1 MKNKK
6 TLHEEISRMRLL
18 MEVQLITESR
28 YKAIADVL
36 LSLGDEMADL
46 FAKHSD
52 VILRL
57 RNAVT
62 NEDAMKVLVEL
73 INSEK
78 RFADELIPRIY
89 ELLGKDRLDLIQKK
103 KNQLAELKRT
113 APKAVIDDEYIDNY
127 IRDIDFDP
135 FSEIKDVV
143 RKDIKD
149 FLNGVERSPITV
161 PPSNIP
167 VKVGDDVAEDMKKV
181 FKEWDNISPGTLSAS
196 DKFFM
201 SDSWFRGLRSKLKW
215 ILYNTLNQK
224 FPLGIGSL
232 REESMKKI
240 VGLLRTAYEDSTKRA
255 GTNPELFKLIDLEL
269 DALRR
274 DKIYVKDL
282 MYDVIETEVNKA
294 TGSFKGRE
302 LVNNLKKY
310 DPSGPEAQSYFKSL
324 LNDNSLID
332 EISAVFG
339 KLTFGH
345 ATKAGVVELVENLAL
360 LFQRIMGVITTGYG
374 TNLRALFKT
383 LRAYGVKGG
392 VGWLYAYFM
401 GMSRIVWP
409 MLFALKDY
417 LMNSLITQDIKFEE
431 TESAFLYFWEEEV
444 KKALGIYNEEFLTIF
459 GNEIP
464 QPYSKIIRAI
474 NPFTN
479 IWQKVKDGADYWFT
493 QGGLR
498 ELSLDAVENANEN
511 VEDARLELD
520 SLQAQIAANRALLD
534 SAAQSRLNQQR
545 IDSLTRVVTPTDVQG
560 VDTTPRQ
567 GPPPPPQRPNRNR
580 Q

>member
-89 ELLGKDRLDLIQKK
+89 ELLSKDRLDLIQKK

-149 FLNGVERSPITV
+149 FLDGVQRAPITV

-167 VKVGDDVAEDMKKV
+167 VKVGDDVAEDLKRV
-181 FKEWDNISPGTLSAS
+181 FKEWDNISPGTLSAT
-196 DKFFM
+196 DKFLM
-201 SDSWFRGLRSKLKW
+201 NDSWFRGLRSKLKW
-215 ILYNTLNQK
+215 IFSNTINQK
-224 FPLGIGSL
+224 FPFGIGSL

-240 VGLLRTAYEDSTKRA
+240 VGLLRTAYEDSTKKSA
-255 GTNPELFKLIDLEL
+255 INPELFKLLDLEL

-274 DKIYVKDL
+274 DKIYVKNL

-302 LVNNLKKY
+302 LVENMKKY
-310 DPSGPEAQSYFKSL
+310 DPSGPEAESYFKSL
-324 LNDNSLID
+324 LNDNDLID
-332 EISAVFG
+332 EISVLFG
-339 KLTFGH
+339 KIPFLG
-345 ATKAGVVELVENLAL
+345 ATKKGVVEGVENMVQLIQR
-360 LFQRIMGVITTGYG
+360 LFGVIMTGYP
-374 TNLRALFKT
+374 TSLKTLFKT
-383 LRAYGVKGG
+383 LRRYG
-392 VGWLYAYFM
+392 VGWGAMWIYFYFM

-409 MLFALKDY
+409 FVFAIKDW
-417 LMNSLITQDIKFEE
+417 LVNSFTQDIKFEE
-431 TESAFLYFWEEEV
+431 TENAVLYFWEEEF

-464 QPYSKIIRAI
+464 QPYSKILRAMD
-474 NPFTN
+474 PFTN
-479 IWQKVKDGADYWFT
+479 IYQKVKDGADYWFT

-498 ELSLDAVENANEN
+498 ELSLDLIENANED
-511 VEDARLELD
+511 VQAAAAELD
-520 SLQAQIAANRALLD
+520 SIQAQIRAGQALD
-534 SAAQSRLNQQR
+534 SLRNIQNQRRL
-545 IDSLTRVVTPTDVQG
+545 DSLTRVVVPDNLPG

-567 GPPPPPQRPNRNR
+567 GPQTPPQRPGRNR